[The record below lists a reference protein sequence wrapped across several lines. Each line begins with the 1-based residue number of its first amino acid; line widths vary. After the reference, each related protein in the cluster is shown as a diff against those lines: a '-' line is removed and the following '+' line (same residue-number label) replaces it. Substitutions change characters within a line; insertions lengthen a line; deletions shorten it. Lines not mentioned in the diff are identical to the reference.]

1 MNYTFLAITTLK
13 TFLFA
18 MIATHADLNI
28 CAAIQ
33 CMHANGDV
41 GSHHISLAKHKS
53 KGTLQVQANKSVALI
68 KSWSEFAITGLQS
81 IPQMPGAFRNSLLS
95 NIQWQQVSVIQEAMQ
110 HAFIAFVQTLDAL
123 LLQALCVCL
132 ALIP

>member
-1 MNYTFLAITTLK
+1 
-13 TFLFA
+13 

-33 CMHANGDV
+33 CMHANDDV
-41 GSHHISLAKHKS
+41 GSHHISLAKNKS
-53 KGTLQVQANKSVALI
+53 EGTLQVQTNSVALI
-68 KSWSEFAITGLQS
+68 KSWSEFAISGVQS
-81 IPQMPGAFRNSLLS
+81 IPQMPGAFRDSLLS
-95 NIQWQQVSVIQEAMQ
+95 DIQWQQVGVIQEAMQ

-132 ALIP
+132 ALIS